1 MPLPPRKELT
11 AQLQSVLG
19 ALLEKYAI
27 EGKKSRKLTEKAAGK
42 LAKALKK
49 NASKQEPKKMIAS
62 AETGKDPKKAKKPNK
77 NGSGK
82 DARKGHVE
90 PDAAR
95 TMPAGAEEK
104 AGNTNDN
111 RKPDLISAI

>member
-1 MPLPPRKELT
+1 MPLPSRKELT
-11 AQLQSVLG
+11 AQLQSALG

-49 NASKQEPKKMIAS
+49 NAGKQELKKAS
-62 AETGKDPKKAKKPNK
+62 ARAENGVELKKAKKPKK

-82 DARKGHVE
+82 EGKEESAV

-95 TMPAGAEEK
+95 PMPAGAEQK
-104 AGNTNDN
+104 AGKTENNKTPALANA
-111 RKPDLISAI
+111 L